1 MKLYRGFHPRKVQ
14 TDSKKPDH
22 YISDW
27 MRGDLIWLKGT
38 KSGGSQRETD
48 LFLEIDDSDVIA
60 LFYALIERYQ
70 ESEEQARTVEVCV
83 EAITRLAAASR
94 EIAVEVKT
102 LEAMRTE
109 IRQLTYGSDK
119 TPERRLREIRR
130 ITLRKLVGPSTER

>member
-1 MKLYRGFHPRKVQ
+1 
-14 TDSKKPDH
+14 
-22 YISDW
+22 